1 MVEIFQDIRQPYDF
15 GRPCEE
21 LAPYVEFYAQS
32 APQKTLPPAT
42 PATLTYCS
50 ARMFASW
57 TPTCYINLG
66 PAYLLDLAHK
76 RYLVRAGEDVL
87 LLRNTSVARHK
98 LATDNLFTLKFYPGG
113 LEAVLG
119 INQVQ
124 FTNRLVPLTQV
135 LPAPLLAHLKQPL
148 SFAERVGVLEP
159 FLRQAFRR
167 PAHPDHYVR
176 LVHDAIGEY
185 QASGLQLNPSA
196 VAERLFLTSKTI
208 NRYFH
213 RVVGTAP
220 SQYFAL
226 LRARTALTAFVKDP
240 PAFAPSDYG
249 YYDRSHF
256 AKAVRHF
263 TGQSLP
269 PAGR

>member
-15 GRPCEE
+15 ARPCEA

-32 APQKTLPPAT
+32 SPARTPPPAA
-42 PATLTYCS
+42 PTYWS
-50 ARMFASW
+50 SQMFASW

-66 PAYLLDLAHK
+66 PAYLIDLAHT
-76 RYLVRAGEDVL
+76 RYAVRAGEDVL
-87 LLRNTSVARHK
+87 LLRNTAIARHK
-98 LATDNLFTLKFYPGG
+98 RATDNVFTLKFYPGG

-119 INQVQ
+119 INQVPLAD
-124 FTNRLVPLTQV
+124 RLLPLTYV
-135 LPAPLLAHLKQPL
+135 LPATLLAHLKQPL
-148 SFAERVGVLEP
+148 SFTERVAVLEP
-159 FLRQAFRR
+159 FLLRAFRR
-167 PAHPDHYVR
+167 PASPDHYVR

-185 QASGLQLNPSA
+185 QASGLQLNTSA

-226 LRARTALTAFVKDP
+226 LRARTALTAFVADP
-240 PAFAPSDYG
+240 SAFAPSDHG

-256 AKAVRHF
+256 AKAVHRF
-263 TGQSLP
+263 TGHPLP
-269 PAGR
+269 VSGR

>member
-1 MVEIFQDIRQPYDF
+1 MVEIFQDIRQAYDF
-15 GRPCEE
+15 DRPCEA

-32 APQKTLPPAT
+32 ARAHLPSPGALAYHSST
-42 PATLTYCS
+42 
-50 ARMFASW
+50 MFASW

-66 PAYLLDLAHK
+66 PAYVIDLAHM
-76 RYLVRAGEDVL
+76 RYTVRAGEDVV
-87 LLRNTSVARHK
+87 LLRNTTVTRHK
-98 LATDNLFTLKFYPGG
+98 RATDNLFTLKFYPGG

-119 INQVQ
+119 ISQVQ

-135 LPAPLLAHLKQPL
+135 LPMPLVAHLKQPL

-159 FLRQAFRR
+159 FLLRALCR
-167 PAHPDHYVR
+167 PARLDHYVR

-185 QASGLQLNPSA
+185 QASGLVLSPSA
-196 VAERLFLTSKTI
+196 VAERLFLSSKTI

-220 SQYFAL
+220 SQYFAI
-226 LRARTALTAFVKDP
+226 LRARTALTAFVANP
-240 PAFAPSDYG
+240 LTFAPSDYG

-263 TGQSLP
+263 TGQPLP
-269 PAGR
+269 VAGR